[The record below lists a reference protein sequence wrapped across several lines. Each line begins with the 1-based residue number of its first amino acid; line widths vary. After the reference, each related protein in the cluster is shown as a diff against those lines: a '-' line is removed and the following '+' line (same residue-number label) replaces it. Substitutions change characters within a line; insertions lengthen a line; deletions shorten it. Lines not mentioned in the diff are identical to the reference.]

1 MSTTQDAISGGTMT
15 TDIGT
20 RALPT
25 PTMRPVHERPLLE
38 VQGLQKHF
46 AIPGS
51 GFGRKAGT
59 VVKAVDGLD
68 FTLQR
73 GSMLGVVG
81 ESGCGKSTTG
91 RVLAGLERMT
101 AGNITFDGK
110 QRVDRDGITGR
121 RDLAALRR
129 RVQMIFQDPLASL
142 DPRMTVGQSIAEPL
156 AAQKLGTPA
165 EREERVSMLLQ
176 RVGLAPD
183 MAARY
188 PIQFSGG
195 QRQRIGIARALA
207 IGPDLVIADEPT
219 SALDVSVRA
228 QVVNLMK
235 DLQQDLGL
243 AFIFISH
250 DMATVRYLCD
260 QVLVMYLG
268 RVMER
273 GSRAD
278 VFGDPRHPYTRALL
292 SAVPEPDPVRESQRE
307 HIMLSGDLP
316 SPANP
321 PTGCRFST
329 RCPMATDLCRE
340 QSPEITQ
347 PTPGH
352 FVACHFAEAFAA

>member
-1 MSTTQDAISGGTMT
+1 MT
-15 TDIGT
+15 TGT
-20 RALPT
+20 ETPPGPT
-25 PTMRPVHERPLLE
+25 PRSKRVFDTPLLE
-38 VQGLQKHF
+38 VYGLEKYF
-46 AIPGS
+46 PIG
-51 GFGRKAGT
+51 GGLGRPKK

-68 FTLQR
+68 LSMKR
-73 GSMLGVVG
+73 GAMLGVVG

-91 RVLAGLERMT
+91 RVLAGLDTMT
-101 AGNITFDGK
+101 GGEIVFDGK
-110 QRVDRDGITGR
+110 QRVDRASRAGR
-121 RDLAALRR
+121 QDLAALRR

-142 DPRMTVGQSIAEPL
+142 DPRMTVGESIAEPL
-156 AAQKLGTPA
+156 AAQRLGTPA
-165 EREERVSMLLQ
+165 ERKARVASLLH

-183 MAARY
+183 MADRY

-207 IGPDLVIADEPT
+207 VGPDLVIADEPT

-235 DLQQDLGL
+235 DLRDDLGL

-250 DMATVRYLCD
+250 DMATVRYLSD
-260 QVLVMYLG
+260 EVLVMYLG

-273 GSRAD
+273 GTRDDIFSH
-278 VFGDPRHPYTRALL
+278 PLHPYTRALL

-307 HIMLSGDLP
+307 HILLTGDVP

-329 RCPMATDLCRE
+329 RCPMATDLCHST
-340 QSPEITQ
+340 SPETTE
-347 PTPGH
+347 PAPGH
-352 FVACHFAEAFAA
+352 FVACHYADASAA

>member
-1 MSTTQDAISGGTMT
+1 MSTDVESSSAPMP
-15 TDIGT
+15 
-20 RALPT
+20 R
-25 PTMRPVHERPLLE
+25 MKPVHDRPLLE
-38 VQGLQKHF
+38 VYGLQKHF
-46 AIPGS
+46 PIKG
-51 GFGRKAGT
+51 GLGKGKK

-68 FTLQR
+68 FTVKR
-73 GSMLGVVG
+73 GAMLGVVG

-91 RVLAGLERMT
+91 RVLAGLETMT
-101 AGNITFDGK
+101 GGEIVFDGT
-110 QRVDRDGITGR
+110 QRVDSLGRAGR

-142 DPRMTVGQSIAEPL
+142 DPRMTVGESIAEPL
-156 AAQKLGTPA
+156 AAQGLGTAA
-165 EREERVSMLLQ
+165 ERKARVASLLQ
-176 RVGLAPD
+176 RVGLAPE
-183 MAARY
+183 MADRF

-235 DLQQDLGL
+235 DLQADLGL

-260 QVLVMYLG
+260 EVLVMYLG

-273 GSRAD
+273 GSRD
-278 VFGDPRHPYTRALL
+278 DIFSNPMHPYTRALL
-292 SAVPEPDPVRESQRE
+292 SAVPEPDPVRESKRE
-307 HIMLSGDLP
+307 QILLSGDLP

-321 PTGCRFST
+321 PAGCRFST
-329 RCPMATDLCRE
+329 RCPMATDLCR
-340 QSPEITQ
+340 STAPDITM

-352 FVACHFAEAFAA
+352 FVACHYADPESAALVPAAAAVS